1 MLQTME
7 IADHSGEET
16 SQREVLVPLSCE
28 MYKKVA
34 VTFHDLHLG
43 VIVGTSLGLWG
54 SDDSITV
61 ALLYNGA
68 PIEPRTFLLPCRIKL
83 VNRRTYTIR
92 R

>member
-1 MLQTME
+1 MVQTME

-16 SQREVLVPLSCE
+16 SQREALGPLLCE

-43 VIVGTSLGLWG
+43 VTVDISLGLWG
-54 SDDSITV
+54 SDDSVTV
-61 ALLYNGA
+61 ALLYNSA
-68 PIEPRTFLLPCRIKL
+68 PIEAKSSLLACRIKL
-83 VNRRTYTIR
+83 VNRRTYAIR